1 MSAIAD
7 FFTIALLTATLRSTA
22 PLLFAAMGGL
32 LSERS
37 GVTNIALEGLM
48 LLGAFAAAAG
58 TFFSGNPMIGLA
70 VGMLAGLLGAI
81 VFGVWTIGLR
91 ADQIVAGTA
100 INLLGAGLTAFL
112 VQRIWNQAGGSPQ
125 VEKLPAF
132 SVGGNNVNILVPVAF
147 LMVPL
152 VHVVL
157 YRTKAG
163 LRIMAAGESP
173 TAAESVGIAVPAYR
187 YACVL
192 ASGLLAG
199 LGGAYLSIGDLSQF
213 TTNMTAGRGFIA
225 LAAVIFGNW
234 TPWGTLA
241 AALLFGFSQALRY
254 QVQALNLPI
263 SQDLLIALPYLVTLV
278 AVTLFARRSHPPAGL
293 GKHAKSG

>member
-1 MSAIAD
+1 MDALTG
-7 FFTIALLTATLRSTA
+7 FFSIALLTATLRSTA

-58 TFFSGNPMIGLA
+58 SYFTGSAVAGLA
-70 VGMLAGLLGAI
+70 IGMLAGLLGAL
-81 VFGVWTIGLR
+81 VFGVWAIGLR

-112 VQRIWNQAGGSPQ
+112 VQRIWNQAGASPQ
-125 VEKLPAF
+125 VARLPSFDLAGHA
-132 SVGGNNVNILVPVAF
+132 VNVLVPVAF

-152 VHVVL
+152 VQFVL
-157 YRTKAG
+157 FRTKAG

-173 TAAESVGIAVPAYR
+173 TAAESVGIAVPRYR

-234 TPWGTLA
+234 TPLGTLV
-241 AALLFGFSQALRY
+241 AALLFGFSQALRF
-254 QVQALNLPI
+254 QVQALNWPI
-263 SQDLLIALPYLVTLV
+263 PQDLLIALPYIVTLV
-278 AVTLFARRSHPPAGL
+278 AVTIFARKSHPPAGL
-293 GKHAKSG
+293 GKHAKTG